1 MEPTPEPQK
10 RRKPRLG
17 ARRDGSADGRNH
29 MADGADDRGPALRG
43 LLEEGLEDALR
54 RVRGEG
60 GRLGDRASQLLGG
73 LLSELGV
80 VQRQEHE
87 DIELRIAQLEHRCAC
102 SRTVP
107 MTATERLPPAR
118 KRRSPRGMA
127 LSNRVTGPAASPRR
141 LGRVSE
147 IAQASARHGLGTC
160 STRGRPGC
168 A

>member
-1 MEPTPEPQK
+1 
-10 RRKPRLG
+10 
-17 ARRDGSADGRNH
+17 

-87 DIELRIAQLEHRCAC
+87 DIELRIAQLEHRL
-102 SRTVP
+102 
-107 MTATERLPPAR
+107 RLLEDRADDR
-118 KRRSPRGMA
+118 DGA
-127 LSNRVTGPAASPRR
+127 AAS
-141 LGRVSE
+141 GE
-147 IAQASARHGLGTC
+147 ET
-160 STRGRPGC
+160 
-168 A
+168 